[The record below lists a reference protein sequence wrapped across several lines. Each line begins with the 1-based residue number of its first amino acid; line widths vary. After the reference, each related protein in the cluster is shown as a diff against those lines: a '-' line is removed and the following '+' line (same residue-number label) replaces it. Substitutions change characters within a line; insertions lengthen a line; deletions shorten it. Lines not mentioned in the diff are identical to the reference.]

1 MPRLLQRS
9 ATHAFTDTHRRA
21 CACGRA
27 RGTMAHRVV
36 AQALNLDDIA
46 FLLWWLSFA
55 ALTKI
60 GDNPNATVFLEVLV
74 KRSLHA
80 SDAVVPGLAEADAAL
95 RAMLHPHAESWYM
108 QHGLGVH
115 AAVMAQQVRDPYPPM
130 ASAHGARCVQT
141 RRFRMLF
148 RSLRPRT
155 VSTQTRAA
163 STYCTYAHRTRSRG
177 RKHAGVLLRMSA
189 SLRARINP
197 QSATI
202 QPVNC
207 HSNHNRAQTRTHN
220 PTIPS
225 HTHKPTRTRTH
236 ASVGA
241 G

>member
-1 MPRLLQRS
+1 
-9 ATHAFTDTHRRA
+9 
-21 CACGRA
+21 
-27 RGTMAHRVV
+27 MAHRVV

-155 VSTQTRAA
+155 VSTHTRAA
-163 STYCTYAHRTRSRG
+163 STYRTYAHRTRS
-177 RKHAGVLLRMSA
+177 HA
-189 SLRARINP
+189 
-197 QSATI
+197 
-202 QPVNC
+202 
-207 HSNHNRAQTRTHN
+207 RAQTRRCLVAHVRLVARA
-220 PTIPS
+220 
-225 HTHKPTRTRTH
+225 H
-236 ASVGA
+236 
-241 G
+241 

>member
-9 ATHAFTDTHRRA
+9 DTHAFTETHRRA

-27 RGTMAHRVV
+27 RGTLAHRVV

-46 FLLWWLSFA
+46 FFLWWLTFA

-60 GDNPNATVFLEVLV
+60 GDNPNATVFLEVLI

-108 QHGLGVH
+108 QHGLGVY

-163 STYCTYAHRTRSRG
+163 STYRTYAQLRTSDAFARAAAHTQVSCCACPPRCA
-177 RKHAGVLLRMSA
+177 RAINHSPRRY
-189 SLRARINP
+189 SL
-197 QSATI
+197 
-202 QPVNC
+202 
-207 HSNHNRAQTRTHN
+207 
-220 PTIPS
+220 
-225 HTHKPTRTRTH
+225 
-236 ASVGA
+236 
-241 G
+241 

>member
-1 MPRLLQRS
+1 L
-9 ATHAFTDTHRRA
+9 
-21 CACGRA
+21 
-27 RGTMAHRVV
+27 AHRVV

-46 FLLWWLSFA
+46 FFLWWLTFA

-115 AAVMAQQVRDPYPPM
+115 AAVMAQQVRDPYPRW
-130 ASAHGARCVQT
+130 HLRTARAVCANEEVPHVVP
-141 RRFRMLF
+141 F
-148 RSLRPRT
+148 
-155 VSTQTRAA
+155 VAA
-163 STYCTYAHRTRSRG
+163 SHSLHTHARSKHVPHVRTTAHIGRVRTRG
-177 RKHAGVLLRMSA
+177 RTHAGVLLRMSA

-225 HTHKPTRTRTH
+225 HTHKSTRTRTH

>member
-9 ATHAFTDTHRRA
+9 ETHAFTDTHRRA

-130 ASAHGARCVQT
+130 ASAHGARGVCKRGGSACCSVRCGLAQ
-141 RRFRMLF
+141 
-148 RSLRPRT
+148 SPH
-155 VSTQTRAA
+155 TRAQQA
-163 STYCTYAHRTRSRG
+163 RTARTHNCAHRTRS
-177 RKHAGVLLRMSA
+177 HA
-189 SLRARINP
+189 RAHTRRCLV
-197 QSATI
+197 AH
-202 QPVNC
+202 VRLVA
-207 HSNHNRAQTRTHN
+207 RAH
-220 PTIPS
+220 
-225 HTHKPTRTRTH
+225 
-236 ASVGA
+236 
-241 G
+241 